1 MKSFYHAVLA
11 RIKKKVNF
19 LMPVQ
24 KIKGSLNMNLK
35 CNSLDGTF
43 NGKLLVLKT
52 KCITCFCEVKKQH
65 M

>member
-1 MKSFYHAVLA
+1 
-11 RIKKKVNF
+11 
-19 LMPVQ
+19 MPVQ

-65 M
+65 I